1 MSIENPKKLFQG
13 LIALREKLGFDLVEH
28 SFNVEVSS
36 ISEIEIQLESED
48 GITVSAEE
56 IEVDSS
62 TGLLTYSGHLVI
74 VYISDTYKSEEYL
87 KNNDL
92 LRPDKSG
99 KLVTKGPKFHFT
111 WCRTLENMKKR
122 KRYERYVMLR
132 NKDNKFKV
140 QARDDRHSDA
150 YVLDETVRLFPCM
163 NCLAGCRPSVNE
175 EFGYDGYS
183 KRWPLQKKYEAS
195 ENFDIGTFLD
205 ENYGTLKT
213 ILHSSTIKQK
223 PKHTDRSVG
232 ANNYTADFVE
242 ISKNLRREHN
252 WICSKC
258 GVDMSQKKK
267 GLQVHHM
274 NGIKNDNSKNNL
286 QVICALCHK
295 NIDESHSTIHV
306 DSDIKKFILQA
317 RKNVN

>member
-111 WCRTLENMKKR
+111 WCRE
-122 KRYERYVMLR
+122 
-132 NKDNKFKV
+132 
-140 QARDDRHSDA
+140 
-150 YVLDETVRLFPCM
+150 
-163 NCLAGCRPSVNE
+163 
-175 EFGYDGYS
+175 
-183 KRWPLQKKYEAS
+183 
-195 ENFDIGTFLD
+195 
-205 ENYGTLKT
+205 
-213 ILHSSTIKQK
+213 
-223 PKHTDRSVG
+223 
-232 ANNYTADFVE
+232 
-242 ISKNLRREHN
+242 
-252 WICSKC
+252 
-258 GVDMSQKKK
+258 
-267 GLQVHHM
+267 
-274 NGIKNDNSKNNL
+274 
-286 QVICALCHK
+286 
-295 NIDESHSTIHV
+295 
-306 DSDIKKFILQA
+306 
-317 RKNVN
+317 